1 MVEQS
6 PSAFTRY
13 VLFQVPGWALAAL
26 AVVLLREWADVS
38 VWAAVGIFAIWV
50 IKDFL
55 LFPFLRPAYEVETR
69 TGAERLIGE
78 HGVAVERLDPG
89 GYIRVRGELWRA
101 ETVPHRDPVPE
112 GSRVTIHAARGFTL
126 FVQWDRA
133 GAAADSAS
141 GGG

>member
-1 MVEQS
+1 MVEQP

-55 LFPFLRPAYEVETR
+55 LFPFLRSAYELETR

-101 ETVPHRDPVPE
+101 ETVPPGDPVPE
-112 GSRVTIHAARGFTL
+112 GSRVTIHAARGLTL
-126 FVQWDRA
+126 VVQWERA
-133 GAAADSAS
+133 RSSADSGS
-141 GGG
+141 GGD

>member
-1 MVEQS
+1 MVDKP

-26 AVVLLREWADVS
+26 AVVLLRERANVS
-38 VWAAVGIFAIWV
+38 LWAAAGIFAIWV

-55 LFPFLRPAYEVETR
+55 LFPFLRSAYEVETR

-78 HGVAVERLDPG
+78 HGVAVERLDLG

-101 ETVPHRDPVPE
+101 ETPPHTDPVPE
-112 GSRVTIHAARGFTL
+112 GSRVTIHTARGLTL
-126 FVQWDRA
+126 CVQWDPT
-133 GAAADSAS
+133 GAVGDSGS
-141 GGG
+141 GGS